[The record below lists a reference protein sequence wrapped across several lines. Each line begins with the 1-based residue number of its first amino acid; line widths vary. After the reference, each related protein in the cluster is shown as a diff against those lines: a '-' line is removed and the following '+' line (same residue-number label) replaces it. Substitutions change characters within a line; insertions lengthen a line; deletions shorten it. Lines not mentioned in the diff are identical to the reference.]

1 MAQKRMFS
9 KKITD
14 SDKFLDL
21 PLTAQALYFH
31 LNMHADDD
39 GFVDSTKTIK
49 RMIGAS
55 DGDLRVLL
63 EQAFVI
69 PFESG
74 VIVIKDWKIHNYIPK
89 DRYQKTVY
97 TTEFSKLGQE
107 ENKSYTD
114 CIQNVYNM
122 DTQIRLDKNKL
133 DKNKLDKKNVEERS
147 ANNQLTEISNYFQQ
161 EIGVLTPNQFEQLSQ
176 YITEDTFEIE
186 VIKRAID
193 KSANSAKRSFGYVNG
208 ILRGWRQNGITTIVQ
223 VEAEQRDFENKKQDK
238 FQNKAISNIPAWSNP
253 NYQQPDYDSFKVD
266 PNEVKD
272 EPGAF

>member
-9 KKITD
+9 NTITD
-14 SDKFLDL
+14 TDRFLDM
-21 PLTAQALYFH
+21 PASTQNLYFH

-39 GFVDSTKTIK
+39 GFVDSPK
-49 RMIGAS
+49 RIMRNVGA
-55 DGDLRVLL
+55 DNDDMNVLL
-63 EQAFVI
+63 SKKFVLN
-69 PFESG
+69 FDSG
-74 VIVIKDWKIHNYIPK
+74 IILIKDWKIHNVIRK
-89 DRYQKTVY
+89 DMYKPTVY
-97 TTEFSKLGQE
+97 TDE
-107 ENKSYTD
+107 KSQIILD
-114 CIQNVYNM
+114 
-122 DTQIRLDKNKL
+122 DTNSYQLRNEYVPQIRLDKNKL

-223 VEAEQRDFENKKQDK
+223 VEAEQRDFENKKQGK
-238 FQNKAISNIPAWSNP
+238 PQNTTTSNIPAWSNP

-266 PNEVKD
+266 PNEVQD